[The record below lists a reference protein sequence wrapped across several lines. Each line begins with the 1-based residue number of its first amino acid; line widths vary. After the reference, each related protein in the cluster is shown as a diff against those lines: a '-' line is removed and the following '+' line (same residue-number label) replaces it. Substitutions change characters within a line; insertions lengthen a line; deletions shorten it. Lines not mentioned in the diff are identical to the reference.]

1 MGKESTINRIIITG
15 ITGIMLWPMGGMAQ
29 NRLNSNRT
37 GHRQQ
42 TAMQKQQNAKPA
54 EVNAYQNTCKGVWTK
69 WVDSLR
75 VMRERTDSLMS
86 TINIDV
92 GVRQDLLRNPY
103 YFPLFVSPMVY
114 RSALKQEMGINY
126 VFGNTLNNK
135 PLHLTGVPNDSVN
148 MNGLLPDG
156 TNVNDFRSWAELT
169 EREIPG
175 TGDSVATN
183 DNEKKTCPR
192 YDYSDKRLEVNRNI
206 NAFLT
211 DLYVLHP
218 ELVSLTD
225 SVLQKQKGLPLDIE
239 KEQQYRNTV
248 SQRVAP
254 ARPMDVM
261 EPIVAVSRKPNFWK
275 FTGKV
280 SLKMM
285 QNYNSNNWYQ
295 GAVNNSS
302 ALWKSFFTMNYNN
315 KEKFH
320 WDNSLEFNLGFQSD
334 RNDKKHKYKTNTDL
348 LRIINSV
355 GLQATGHWYYSASLT
370 SWTQVYPKW
379 NNNSDYVYSDFMS
392 PFESVLSIGME
403 YKKSARRWNINVKPS
418 PLSYDFK
425 YCDRKALYSRYGI
438 KGNKHTQ
445 DKFGSSFTCTFNWQ
459 ILDEL
464 SWRSYLYAY
473 TNYKSSLVQW
483 ENTFSFKISKH
494 LSTDVFIYP
503 RFDDSYHSNKSDAK
517 IQLREYISLGFDYS
531 F

>member
-1 MGKESTINRIIITG
+1 MLAWPKGWRRTNNAITG
-15 ITGIMLWPMGGMAQ
+15 MTGIISMVAIPTKTLQISISLVLLAVMLLPITGMSQSRHSINKT
-29 NRLNSNRT
+29 NRKEQPQPTYPTICQAVL
-37 GHRQQ
+37 
-42 TAMQKQQNAKPA
+42 
-54 EVNAYQNTCKGVWTK
+54 
-69 WVDSLR
+69 
-75 VMRERTDSLMS
+75 ERYTDSLKAIREEADSLM
-86 TINIDV
+86 THIDV
-92 GVRQDLLRNPY
+92 SQRQDLLRNPY
-103 YFPLFVSPMVY
+103 YFPLFVSPMLY
-114 RSALKQEMGINY
+114 RATLKQRMEVPY
-126 VFGNTLNNK
+126 QFGETARLNK
-135 PLHLTGVPNDSVN
+135 AAQIGLSLEQDQRLKVN
-148 MNGLLPDG
+148 H
-156 TNVNDFRSWAELT
+156 
-169 EREIPG
+169 
-175 TGDSVATN
+175 
-183 DNEKKTCPR
+183 
-192 YDYSDKRLEVNRNI
+192 NI
-206 NAFLT
+206 NAFLA
-211 DLYVLHP
+211 DLYVEHP
-218 ELVSLTD
+218 NLVSLTD
-225 SVLQKQKGLPLDIE
+225 SALEKQKSVPLDIAV
-239 KEQQYRNTV
+239 EQQYRNTV
-248 SQRVAP
+248 SQKVAP
-254 ARPMDVM
+254 AKPIEVI

-355 GLQATGHWYYSASLT
+355 GLQASGHWYYSASLT
-370 SWTQVYPKW
+370 SWTQVYPKY

-392 PFESVLSIGME
+392 PFESVLSLGME
-403 YKKSARRWNINVKPS
+403 YKKSAKRWNINVKPS

-425 YCDRKALYSRYGI
+425 YCDRRALYSRYGI
-438 KGNKHTQ
+438 RGNKHTQ
-445 DKFGSSFTCTFNWQ
+445 DKFGSSLTCTFNWQ

-464 SWRSYLYAY
+464 SWRSYLYTY

-503 RFDDSYHSNKSDAK
+503 RFDDSYHSSKSDAK